1 MFAIS
6 TLKQNTQYIKLLTIK
21 SIVFIAFMFCFLQ
34 NANCQAYLANEIIV
48 GAEQTESYFPLLRAK
63 KVALA
68 ANQTSV
74 VKKEHLAD
82 LMLANGIE
90 LQFVFSPEH
99 GFRGKADAGQKIVDS
114 KDPISGLRIVSLY
127 GKHKKPTPEDLKG
140 IEIVVF
146 DIQDVGVRFYTYIST
161 LHYIMEACAENH
173 ILLMVLDRPNPN
185 GFYVDGPVLDTSAS
199 SFVGMH
205 PVPLVHGMTIGEY
218 ALMINEE
225 QWLANKIHCD
235 LMVVPCKNYSHSTLY
250 ELPVKPSPNLPNIR
264 SIYLYP
270 SLGLFEGTF
279 MSVGRGTEFPFQ
291 VYGHPDYKKNGF
303 KFTPQS
309 VSGAQYPK
317 FKDKICYGKNLQ
329 EIPLSQIRK
338 AGFTLEYI
346 IETYKTMHKVPDY
359 FNSFFYRLVGSKALQ
374 QQIEKGMSEEEIKA
388 TWQNDIIKFKQKRKL
403 YLLYP
408 DFE

>member
-1 MFAIS
+1 MKKI
-6 TLKQNTQYIKLLTIK
+6 TQNKNPFTIK
-21 SIVFIAFMFCFLQ
+21 NIVFIGILFCYLQ
-34 NANCQAYLANEIIV
+34 DVNCQAFLPSEIIV
-48 GAEQTESYFPLLRAK
+48 GAEQTGSYFPLLRAK

-74 VKKEHLAD
+74 VKEQHLAD

-99 GFRGKADAGQKIVDS
+99 GFRGNADAGQKVIDS
-114 KDPISGLRIVSLY
+114 KDPISGLPIVSLY

-140 IEIVVF
+140 IEMVVF

-173 ILLMVLDRPNPN
+173 IPLMVLDRPNPN

-225 QWLANKIHCD
+225 QWLKNKIHCD
-235 LMVVPCKNYSHSTLY
+235 LLVVPCKNYSHSTLY
-250 ELPVKPSPNLPNIR
+250 ELPIKPSPNLPNIR

-279 MSVGRGTEFPFQ
+279 MSVGRGTTFPFQ

-303 KFTPQS
+303 EYTPQS
-309 VSGAQYPK
+309 VSGAKYPK
-317 FKDKICYGKNLQ
+317 YKDKVCHGKNLQ

-338 AGFTLEYI
+338 TGFTLSYL
-346 IETYKTMHKVPDY
+346 IETYKTMHKVPDF
-359 FNSFFYRLVGSKALQ
+359 FNSFLYRLVGSKTLQ
-374 QQIEKGMSEEEIKA
+374 QQIEKGMTEQEIKI
-388 TWQNDIIKFKQKRKL
+388 TWQNDLQKFKKIRKL